1 MEVGRDYITLVAPG
15 HTPANTAG
23 KVDLTPS
30 FVVDATTLKG
40 ATFIAP
46 NVGSSSTATLTIGGT
61 YVAGDVIKV
70 TITSNDPSRQLWR
83 KTYTYTVQAGL
94 TSTASIASGIQKL
107 IQADGDSLETPYNA
121 TVAASVVTVTAKED
135 DKHALLFF
143 VSTTSAAGT
152 IVASAVSTTIS
163 EGQPSDLLD
172 KGVSSNEITLVSYDT
187 VRILYEPLIAQ
198 PFIDTKIPRQTE
210 IFWYGTPGEGSALAT
225 LINSL

>member
-15 HTPANTAG
+15 HTPALASG
-23 KVDLTPS
+23 KVDLSPS

-46 NVGSSSTATLTIGGT
+46 DAGSASTATLTIGGT

-70 TITSNDPSRQLWR
+70 TKN
-83 KTYTYTVQAGL
+83 
-94 TSTASIASGIQKL
+94 L
-107 IQADGDSLETPYNA
+107 IQADGESLETPYNA
-121 TVAASVVTVTAKED
+121 TVLGSVVTVTAKED

-143 VSTTSAAGT
+143 VSKTSTLGT

-163 EGQPSDLLD
+163 EGNPSDLLD
-172 KGVSSNEITLVSYDT
+172 KGVPASEITLASYDT
-187 VRILYEPLIAQ
+187 VRILYEPLVAQ
-198 PFIDTKIPRQTE
+198 PFIDTKVARQIE
-210 IFWYGTPGEGSALAT
+210 LFWYGDPGEGAALET

>member
-15 HTPANTAG
+15 HAPALASG
-23 KVDLTPS
+23 KVDLSPS

-46 NVGSSSTATLTIGGT
+46 DAGSASTATLTIGGT

-70 TITSNDPSRQLWR
+70 TITSNDSSRQMWR
-83 KTYTYTVQAGL
+83 KTYTLTVQAG
-94 TSTASIASGIQKL
+94 STATTAIAATLKNL

-121 TVAASVVTVTAKED
+121 TVLASVVTVTAKED

-143 VSTTSAAGT
+143 VSKTSTLGT

-163 EGQPSDLLD
+163 EGNPSDLLD
-172 KGVSSNEITLVSYDT
+172 KGVPASEITLASYDT
-187 VRILYEPLIAQ
+187 VRILYEPLVAQ
-198 PFIDTKIPRQTE
+198 PFIDTKVARQIE
-210 IFWYGTPGEGSALAT
+210 LFWYGDPGEGAALET